1 MAKAYCTAK
10 PVNTEEHFM
19 KEKNMTLV
27 EKSLKMEIFIKAN
40 ITWIAT
46 MELANTFGIMEL
58 FTKVILLMIKCL
70 EREFGY
76 PRMEMSM
83 KVNFTKEKGK
93 AMADIP
99 K

>member
-1 MAKAYCTAK
+1 
-10 PVNTEEHFM
+10 
-19 KEKNMTLV
+19 
-27 EKSLKMEIFIKAN
+27 
-40 ITWIAT
+40 